1 VTQYAYTRH
10 QTARGSR
17 PDAVTSRLWLLA
29 KNVSH
34 LRLTYQIRLLTFR
47 AGETQSLLVIKVPT
61 RCKLST
67 DLQAFVKQHRRIV
80 RIERFG
86 S

>member
-1 VTQYAYTRH
+1 VT
-10 QTARGSR
+10 
-17 PDAVTSRLWLLA
+17 PRLWLLA

-47 AGETQSLLVIKVPT
+47 AGETKSQLVINVP
-61 RCKLST
+61 RHCKLST
-67 DLQAFVKQHRRIV
+67 DLQAFVKQHGQLV